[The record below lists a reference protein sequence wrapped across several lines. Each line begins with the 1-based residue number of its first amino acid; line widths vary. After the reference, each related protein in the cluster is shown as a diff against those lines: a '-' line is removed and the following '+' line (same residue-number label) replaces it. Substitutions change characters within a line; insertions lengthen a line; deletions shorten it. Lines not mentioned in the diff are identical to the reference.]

1 MKVYRKIL
9 AGLMALSMMATFM
22 VGCDKSNNTDGA
34 DNTTVGES
42 SADNSTS
49 SNDNNSTDDNNT
61 NNTADTSSTVEEN
74 KTPSQPDNLDYT
86 DEITDGVVMTVGG
99 HDINMEEYRYYF
111 LNLKK
116 SIGGDDETY
125 WDGTATEGTDSS
137 GNNVSKTAED
147 DKRDKLSQLKNYV
160 ITYLVN
166 NYCVEQIAKDNN
178 ISLTADE
185 IQAVQDKYD
194 ETKASYESNES
205 SEYDT
210 FEDYLTSTYCTK
222 ELYIQSTTRQA
233 LEEKVVRSL
242 YEDDFR
248 KNLLPQYIHCEHILF
263 STTNVT
269 AETEAI
275 PDDATDDEKAE
286 IQSNNDKALE
296 EAKSDVRKKAEE
308 VLQKIKDGADFDE
321 MVAEYNEDPGETVN
335 EDGSVNGYY
344 FKSGT
349 MVQAFED
356 AAFALG
362 DNEVSDLVETDYGYH
377 IIKKIPIT
385 DDDEYI
391 NKNILSLIMY
401 DLNTGENT
409 TYYTQYLEMANKY
422 YDDMEVTFSD
432 EYYNI
437 NTKSL
442 PEKSSVFPYIEPA
455 ISSAE

>member
-9 AGLMALSMMATFM
+9 AGLMALSIMATFM
-22 VGCDKSNNTDGA
+22 VGCNKSSDS

-42 SADNSTS
+42 SANSSSSNDDSSTDSDGTDTS
-49 SNDNNSTDDNNT
+49 SN
-61 NNTADTSSTVEEN
+61 VEEN

-99 HDINMEEYRYYF
+99 YDIDVEEYRYYF

-125 WDGTATEGTDSS
+125 WEGTATEGTDSS
-137 GNNVSKTAED
+137 GNDASKTAED
-147 DKRDKLSQLKNYV
+147 DKRDKLSQLKEYV

-185 IQAVQDKYD
+185 IQAVQDAYD
-194 ETKASYESNES
+194 ETKASYESNEDA
-205 SEYDT
+205 EYDT

-242 YEDDFR
+242 YEEDFR
-248 KNLLPQYIHCEHILF
+248 KNLLPEYIHCEHILF
-263 STTNVT
+263 STTGVT
-269 AETEAI
+269 AETEAV

-286 IQSNNDKALE
+286 IESSNDKALE
-296 EAKSDVRKKAEE
+296 EAKSDIKKKAEE
-308 VLQKIKDGADFDE
+308 VLQKIKDGADFEE
-321 MVAEYNEDPGETVN
+321 MLAEYNEDPGETIN

-349 MVQAFED
+349 MVSAFED
-356 AAFALG
+356 AAFALE
-362 DNEVSDLVETDYGYH
+362 DNEVSDLVETSYGYH

-409 TYYTQYLEMANKY
+409 TYYTQYLELANEY
-422 YDDMEVTFSD
+422 YDNMEVTFSD

-455 ISSAE
+455 VSSAE